1 MYYNSLIVD
10 SILTQILDLK
20 KHVLALRSRCADD
33 IDQIAYLEQDNVV
46 LKRKIQGLESEI
58 KELKKRVE
66 VVDVVKGMSLENS
79 ASVSFART
87 RVNNLIR
94 DIDKCITLLNE

>member
-10 SILTQILDLK
+10 SLLTQILDLK

-33 IDQIAYLEQDNVV
+33 TDQIVYLEKDNVF
-46 LKRKIQGLESEI
+46 LKRKIQGLENEI

-79 ASVSFART
+79 DSVSFART